1 MFLTHQRR
9 YPRDPS
15 KFPTSQ
21 LFVLALVR
29 VAEPI
34 ALTSIFPYAW
44 KLVLHYKATD
54 ENNAA
59 FYSGI
64 LISAFALA
72 EALTGMYWGG
82 LSDRIGRKPVLLLGC
97 AGTLLSLL
105 IVGFAQSFWVAL
117 AGRALGGILN
127 GNIGVI
133 QTMVGEIVHKPEHER
148 ESCNLLLMRKTM
160 LMLVQRAHMPLCP
173 SFGPSE
179 QSLAVSTSCR
189 ACEDVVL
196 TTAASIGGYFAEPSK
211 NFPALFPEGSL
222 FDKFPYLLP
231 NLICALMLFG
241 SIIAGYVFL
250 EETHPD
256 MQPWSTAEDLQESHA
271 ETPLMPTA
279 GATAH
284 AAANL
289 ATESY
294 GTFDSVDVQR
304 EETWTIRADGTDV
317 SSASTSVFTKN
328 IMMLVV
334 ALGIFTY
341 HSMTYDVLLP
351 IFLQDHRA
359 HHIKDLTLPL
369 AGGLGMTIQQV
380 GLILSVNGIIAL
392 VIQAVVFPLMAAW
405 MGVWR
410 LFVVVTV
417 GHPIAYFIVPY
428 LVILPED
435 VLYPAI
441 YGCLTIRNFFS
452 ILAYPLLLILIKEA
466 SPSPST
472 LGKINGLAASTG
484 AACRTLASPIAGLLY
499 GAGAHDSFTAL
510 PWWVSA
516 LIALVAAAQIPFIKR
531 ENKRETHVNPVAKCR
546 LMPAETEDWKQEIVR
561 ITVEEEP

>member
-44 KLVLHYKATD
+44 KLVLHYHATD
-54 ENNAA
+54 EKNAA

-72 EALTGMYWGG
+72 EALTGMHWGG

-105 IVGFAQSFWVAL
+105 IVGFATNFWIAL
-117 AGRALGGILN
+117 VGRALGGLLN

-133 QTMVGEIVHKPEHER
+133 QTMVGELVHKPEHE
-148 ESCNLLLMRKTM
+148 
-160 LMLVQRAHMPLCP
+160 P
-173 SFGPSE
+173 
-179 QSLAVSTSCR
+179 
-189 ACEDVVL
+189 
-196 TTAASIGGYFAEPSK
+196 SIGGYFAEPSK

-241 SIIAGYVFL
+241 SIIAGYFFL

-256 MQPWSTAEDLQESHA
+256 MQPWSTAEDLEETSA

-294 GTFDSVDVQR
+294 GTFDEVDVQR
-304 EETWTIRADGTDV
+304 EQNWTVRADGGNVAQKTDI
-317 SSASTSVFTKN
+317 SPTVFSRN
-328 IMMLVV
+328 VMMLVI
-334 ALGIFTY
+334 ALGLFTY

-359 HHIKDLTLPL
+359 NDISALSVPL
-369 AGGLGMTIQQV
+369 AGGLDMTIQQV
-380 GLILSVNGIIAL
+380 GMILSVNGIIAL

-410 LFVVVTV
+410 LFILVTV

-428 LVILPED
+428 LVVFPSNW
-435 VLYPAI
+435 LYPAI
-441 YGCLTIRNFFS
+441 YTCLTIRNFFS
-452 ILAYPLLLILIKEA
+452 IVAYPLLLILIKEA
-466 SPSPST
+466 SPSPSS

-484 AACRTLASPIAGLLY
+484 AACRTIASPVAGLLY
-499 GAGAHDSFTAL
+499 GAGAHANFTAL
-510 PWWVSA
+510 PWWFSALVA
-516 LIALVAAAQIPFIKR
+516 LIASAQIPLIKR
-531 ENKRETHVNPVAKCR
+531 DNKRETHVKPVAKCR
-546 LMPAETEDWKQEIVR
+546 LMPAEDEEWKQEVVH
-561 ITVEEEP
+561 ITVSEV

>member
-1 MFLTHQRR
+1 MFLTPQRR

-21 LFVLALVR
+21 LFVLALCR

-133 QTMVGEIVHKPEHER
+133 QTMVGEIVHKPEHEP
-148 ESCNLLLMRKTM
+148 
-160 LMLVQRAHMPLCP
+160 RAYAVMPFVW
-173 SFGPSE
+173 SVGTIVGP
-179 QSLAVSTSCR
+179 
-189 ACEDVVL
+189 
-196 TTAASIGGYFAEPSK
+196 SIGGYFAEPSK
-211 NFPALFPEGSL
+211 NFPALFPPGSL
-222 FDKFPYLLP
+222 FDRFPYLLP
-231 NLICALMLFG
+231 NLICALMLLG
-241 SIIAGYVFL
+241 SILAGYLFL

-294 GTFDSVDVQR
+294 GTFDDVDVQH
-304 EETWTIRADGTDV
+304 EETWTIRADGKEV
-317 SSASTSVFTKN
+317 SASFSVFSKN
-328 IMMLVV
+328 IMMLVI

-359 HHIKDLTLPL
+359 HHIKNLAVPL

-380 GLILSVNGIIAL
+380 GLILSINGIIAL

-435 VLYPAI
+435 MLYPAI
-441 YGCLTIRNFFS
+441 YACLTVRNFFS
-452 ILAYPLLLILIKEA
+452 IVAYPLLLILIKEA

-499 GAGAHDSFTAL
+499 GMGAHDGFTAL

-516 LIALVAAAQIPFIKR
+516 LVALAAAAQIPFIKR
-531 ENKRETHVNPVAKCR
+531 EHKRETHVNPVAKCR
-546 LMPAETEDWKQEIVR
+546 LMPAENEDWKHDVVR
-561 ITVEEEP
+561 ITVEEEV

>member
-44 KLVLHYKATD
+44 KLVLHYHATD
-54 ENNAA
+54 EKNAA

-72 EALTGMYWGG
+72 EALTGMHWGG

-105 IVGFAQSFWVAL
+105 IVGFATNFWIAL
-117 AGRALGGILN
+117 VGRALGGLLN

-133 QTMVGEIVHKPEHER
+133 QTMVGELVHKPEHEP
-148 ESCNLLLMRKTM
+148 
-160 LMLVQRAHMPLCP
+160 RAYAVMPFVW
-173 SFGPSE
+173 SVGTIVGP
-179 QSLAVSTSCR
+179 
-189 ACEDVVL
+189 
-196 TTAASIGGYFAEPSK
+196 SIGGYFAEPSK

-241 SIIAGYVFL
+241 SIIAGYFFL

-256 MQPWSTAEDLQESHA
+256 MQPWSTAEDLEETSA

-294 GTFDSVDVQR
+294 GTFDEVDVQR
-304 EETWTIRADGTDV
+304 EQNWTVRADGGNVAQKTD
-317 SSASTSVFTKN
+317 TSPTVFSRN
-328 IMMLVV
+328 VMMLVI
-334 ALGIFTY
+334 ALGLFTY

-359 HHIKDLTLPL
+359 NDISALSVPL
-369 AGGLGMTIQQV
+369 AGGLDMTIQQV
-380 GLILSVNGIIAL
+380 GMILSVNGIIAL

-410 LFVVVTV
+410 LFILVTV

-428 LVILPED
+428 LVVFPSNW
-435 VLYPAI
+435 LYPAI
-441 YGCLTIRNFFS
+441 YTCLTIRNFFS
-452 ILAYPLLLILIKEA
+452 IVAYPLLLILIKEA
-466 SPSPST
+466 SPSPSS

-484 AACRTLASPIAGLLY
+484 AACRTIASPVAGLLY
-499 GAGAHDSFTAL
+499 GAGAHANFTAL
-510 PWWVSA
+510 PWWFSALVA
-516 LIALVAAAQIPFIKR
+516 LIASAQIPLIKR
-531 ENKRETHVNPVAKCR
+531 DNKRETHVKPVAKCR
-546 LMPAETEDWKQEIVR
+546 LMPAEDEEWKQEVVH
-561 ITVEEEP
+561 ITVSEV

>member
-1 MFLTHQRR
+1 MFLTEQKR

-44 KLVLHYKATD
+44 KLVLHYNVTD
-54 ENNAA
+54 ESNAA
-59 FYSGI
+59 FYAGI

-105 IVGFAQSFWVAL
+105 VVGFAGNFWLAL
-117 AGRALGGILN
+117 FGRALGGILN

-133 QTMVGEIVHKPEHER
+133 QTMVGELVHKPEHEP
-148 ESCNLLLMRKTM
+148 
-160 LMLVQRAHMPLCP
+160 RAYAVMPFVW
-173 SFGPSE
+173 SVGTIVGP
-179 QSLAVSTSCR
+179 
-189 ACEDVVL
+189 
-196 TTAASIGGYFAEPSK
+196 SIGGYFAEPCK
-211 NFPALFPEGSL
+211 NFPSLFPPESI
-222 FDKFPYLLP
+222 FAKFPYLLP

-256 MQPWSTAEDLQESHA
+256 MQPWSTAEDLAETSA

-294 GTFDSVDVQR
+294 GTFDTVDVQQ
-304 EETWTIRADGTDV
+304 EHSWTVKANGQRV
-317 SSASTSVFTKN
+317 ASRSRPQSVWNKN
-328 IMMLVV
+328 VLMLIT
-334 ALGIFTY
+334 ALGLFTY
-341 HSMTYDVLLP
+341 HSMAYDVLLP
-351 IFLQDHRA
+351 IFLQDRRSNGVSA
-359 HHIKDLTLPL
+359 LLSAPL
-369 AGGLGMTIQQV
+369 AGGLGLTIQQV
-380 GLILSVNGIIAL
+380 GLILSINGIIAL
-392 VIQAVVFPLMAAW
+392 VIQAIIFPLMAAW
-405 MGVWR
+405 LGVWR
-410 LFVVVTV
+410 LFILVTV
-417 GHPIAYFIVPY
+417 GHPLAYVIVPY
-428 LVILPED
+428 LVVLPEEI
-435 VLYPAI
+435 VFPAI
-441 YGCLTIRNFFS
+441 YAALAIRNFFS

-466 SPSPST
+466 SPSAAH

-484 AACRTLASPIAGLLY
+484 AACRTVASPLSGLLY
-499 GAGAHDSFTAL
+499 GLGSREHFTAL
-510 PWWVSA
+510 PWWAS
-516 LIALVAAAQIPFIKR
+516 ALVALLGTFQIPFMKR
-531 ENKRETHVNPVAKCR
+531 ENKRKTQVNPVAKCR
-546 LMPAETEDWKQEIVR
+546 LMPREESVRKSEVVHIVVEETEV
-561 ITVEEEP
+561 